1 MYFRQ
6 AEIGE
11 KSQRFITRV
20 GIGVEVTNERQKIDH
35 SRAGMNNHRRGS
47 CILAESDYGGL
58 MAETLSIKVPKE
70 TKTRLRSLARI
81 RQTSASSL
89 LREALEQVLSGSHP
103 RSKRPSLHALAS
115 DLFEDLGPGGPA
127 DLSTNPKHLK
137 GFGR

>member
-1 MYFRQ
+1 M
-6 AEIGE
+6 
-11 KSQRFITRV
+11 S
-20 GIGVEVTNERQKIDH
+20 NH
-35 SRAGMNNHRRGS
+35 SHGS
-47 CILAESDYGGL
+47 CILAKFDYHDL

-70 TKTRLRSLARI
+70 TKTRLKSLARI
-81 RQTSASSL
+81 RQTTPSSL

-103 RSKRPSLHALAS
+103 RWKRPSLHALAS